1 MDKDVVSL
9 QEAYTKIVSENIID
23 DIIIKRNQ
31 PEHHEEYQSEAIEMA
46 KTQILSILH
55 NAKEL
60 LHALHKCGEIEPWQA
75 SKLTIADD
83 YVSKVKESVAF
94 GG

>member
-9 QEAYTKIVSENIID
+9 QKAYTKMFTENIIN

-31 PEHHEEYQSEAIEMA
+31 PEHHEDHQSEAIEMA

-60 LHALHKCGEIEPWQA
+60 LHALHECGGIEPWQA

-83 YVSKVKESVAF
+83 YVSKVNDSLR
-94 GG
+94 